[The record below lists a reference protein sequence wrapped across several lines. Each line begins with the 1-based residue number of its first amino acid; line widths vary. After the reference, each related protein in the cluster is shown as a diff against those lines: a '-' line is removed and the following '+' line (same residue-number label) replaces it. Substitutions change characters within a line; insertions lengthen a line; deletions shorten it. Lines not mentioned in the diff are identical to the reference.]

1 MPDRLQ
7 LLYEAME
14 KPDILANNVVRN
26 VMNLVSSEE
35 IYLLL
40 PIVNDIDMLAANIIS
55 HITLVR
61 LAIHF
66 ESLN

>member
-1 MPDRLQ
+1 
-7 LLYEAME
+7 
-14 KPDILANNVVRN
+14 
-26 VMNLVSSEE
+26 MNHVSSEE
-35 IYLLL
+35 IYFLL

-55 HITLVR
+55 HITLAR